1 MYQNSLQKGSCV
13 GDLGWWLDEFWVWGS
28 TLDKRMVLWEKK
40 LVKQF
45 WDDVGKVNL
54 RKKQNDQWYW
64 VASAYKCMQHS
75 CRSSAVFLIT
85 MAILCSTLSFA
96 LGLEGC
102 LEHNSNKVSPKKER
116 NYFARR

>member
-1 MYQNSLQKGSCV
+1 VYQNSLQKGSCV

-102 LEHNSNKVSPKKER
+102 LEHNSNKV
-116 NYFARR
+116 